1 MQFERLR
8 KTEIQQAADL
18 AARSFLDYAYFSIFV
33 PNAKRRFRFLNTMLS
48 VEFSVNDD
56 RAELWAAKED
66 GKIVAVAM
74 LCSPDYHKPT
84 DSQYM
89 KAGFW
94 KVFLAGGIKAV
105 SDWNAMDA
113 EAGKPCHSR
122 KDAWYLS
129 LLTVDPQRK
138 GQGIGSKMLQ
148 ECIIPRIR
156 QQGGKELTL
165 FTNSEENRA
174 FYQKNGLIEFHQTTI
189 SYRGKEM
196 GSWSY
201 YLTI

>member
-1 MQFERLR
+1 MQFERIL
-8 KTEIQQAADL
+8 KAEIPQAADL
-18 AARSFLDYAYFSIFV
+18 AARSFSDYAYFTIFV
-33 PNAKRRFRFLNTMLS
+33 PNEKRRFRFLNTMLS
-48 VEFSVNDD
+48 VEFSVNND

-66 GKIVAVAM
+66 RKIVAVAM
-74 LCSPDYHKPT
+74 LCSPAYHKPT

-174 FYQKNGLIEFHQTTI
+174 FYQKNGLAEFHQTTI

>member
-1 MQFERLR
+1 MIFLWNGTIVPFLAVYVNRPKRGGKRFFMQFERLR
-8 KTEIQQAADL
+8 KAEISQAAEL

-48 VEFSVNDD
+48 VEFSINDD
-56 RAELWAAKED
+56 RAELWVAKED
-66 GKIVAVAM
+66 GEIIAVAM

-129 LLTVDPQRK
+129 LLTVDPQEK
-138 GQGIGSKMLQ
+138 D
-148 ECIIPRIR
+148 
-156 QQGGKELTL
+156 
-165 FTNSEENRA
+165 RA
-174 FYQKNGLIEFHQTTI
+174 SAAKCCRNVSFRESDSRVEK
-189 SYRGKEM
+189 S
-196 GSWSY
+196 
-201 YLTI
+201 

>member
-8 KTEIQQAADL
+8 KAEISQAAEL

-48 VEFSVNDD
+48 VEFSINDD

-66 GKIVAVAM
+66 GEIIAVAM

-174 FYQKNGLIEFHQTTI
+174 FYQKNGMTEFHQATI